1 MLETGKKMRRLR
13 EAAGLTRRQLADYL
27 GVSQDVV
34 CGLEDVGRAISAD
47 VLEQLADLFCCPVSA
62 LVSGEP
68 AEPAF
73 GGAFRGDAISAEDL
87 RALAA
92 VNRVAKNLL
101 WMGQVSGT

>member
-1 MLETGKKMRRLR
+1 MLETGKKIRQLR

-34 CGLEDVGRAISAD
+34 CGLEDAEHAISAD
-47 VLEQLADLFCCPVSA
+47 ALEQLVDLFRCPVSA
-62 LVSGEP
+62 VVSGGP

-73 GGAFRGDAISAEDL
+73 GGTFRGDAISAEDL

-92 VNRVAKNLL
+92 VNRIVMNLL
-101 WMGQVSGT
+101 WMGQVSGA